1 MINWTWLQANASEIA
16 LRTGEHVVLSVV
28 PVLIGLAVA
37 LPIGYLVRRSG
48 RAAGTWLAIL
58 GLLYAIPSIAM
69 FVVMPLILGT
79 QILDPVN
86 VVAALAVYAFALLV
100 RNVAD
105 GFSSVDESVRQSAVA
120 MGYGPVRRVLG
131 VELPLAMPVI
141 FSGLRVT
148 MVSTISLVSVGAVIG
163 MGALGEYFT
172 QGFDQGF
179 ATPIV
184 VAMVLILLLALIA
197 DGLILLAQRI
207 FLPWFGSRA
216 TR

>member
-1 MINWTWLQANASEIA
+1 MINWTWLQANAADIA
-16 LRTGEHVVLSVV
+16 ARTGQHVVLSVL
-28 PVLIGLAVA
+28 PVLIGLVVA
-37 LPIGYLVRRSG
+37 LPVGYLVRRTG
-48 RAAGTWLAIL
+48 RAAGAWLAVL
-58 GLLYAIPSIAM
+58 GLRYAIPSIAM

-86 VVAALAVYAFALLV
+86 VVVALAVYAFALLV

-105 GFSSVDESVRQSAVA
+105 GFAAVDDTVRQSAVA

-141 FSGLRVT
+141 ISGLRVAT
-148 MVSTISLVSVGAVIG
+148 VSTISLVSVGAVIG
-163 MGALGEYFT
+163 MGALGQYFT

-179 ATPIV
+179 ATPII

-197 DGLILLAQRI
+197 DSLILLAQRI
-207 FLPWFGSRA
+207 FLPWFGLGSR
-216 TR
+216 

>member
-1 MINWTWLQANASEIA
+1 MINWTWLQDNAADIA
-16 LRTGEHVVLSVV
+16 ARTGQHVVLSVL
-28 PVLIGLAVA
+28 PVLIGLVVA
-37 LPIGYLVRRSG
+37 LPVGYLVRRTG
-48 RAAGTWLAIL
+48 RAAGAWLAVL

-86 VVAALAVYAFALLV
+86 VVVALAVYAFALLV

-105 GFSSVDESVRQSAVA
+105 GFAAVDDTVRQSAVA

-141 FSGLRVT
+141 ISGLRVAT
-148 MVSTISLVSVGAVIG
+148 VSTISLVSVGAVIG
-163 MGALGEYFT
+163 MGALGQYFT

-179 ATPIV
+179 ATPII

-197 DGLILLAQRI
+197 DSLILLAQRI
-207 FLPWFGSRA
+207 FLPWFGLGSR
-216 TR
+216 